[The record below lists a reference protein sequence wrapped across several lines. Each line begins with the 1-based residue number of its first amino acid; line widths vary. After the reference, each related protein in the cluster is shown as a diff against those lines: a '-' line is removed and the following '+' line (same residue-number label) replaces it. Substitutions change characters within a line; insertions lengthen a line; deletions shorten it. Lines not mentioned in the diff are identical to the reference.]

1 MLLEADMTSISIA
14 DIADFIGREV
24 PAVLLKGSEVVSTDQ
39 PLTVSGRLPLPVQQ
53 LLEKVVQ

>member
-14 DIADFIGREV
+14 HIADFIGREV

-39 PLTVSGRLPLPVQQ
+39 PLTVSGRLPLPV
-53 LLEKVVQ
+53 